1 MIKNFKVIIKVT
13 ELSNG
18 NRVVIST
25 AAGKS
30 LELEINDETLILQ
43 ENGEVRLLSK
53 RKAVRQARKIVRGF
67 VVSAKRSLADD
78 LLSERKL
85 EPRII

>member
-30 LELEINDETLILQ
+30 LELEIND
-43 ENGEVRLLSK
+43 
-53 RKAVRQARKIVRGF
+53 
-67 VVSAKRSLADD
+67 
-78 LLSERKL
+78 
-85 EPRII
+85 